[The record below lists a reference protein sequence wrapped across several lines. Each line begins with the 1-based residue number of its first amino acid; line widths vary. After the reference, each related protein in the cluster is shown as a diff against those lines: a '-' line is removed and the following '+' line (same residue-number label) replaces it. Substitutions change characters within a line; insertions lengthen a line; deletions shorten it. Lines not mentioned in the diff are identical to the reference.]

1 MSRGTA
7 VLGTDVLLWQ
17 LFIFFNALKLFGF
30 FRVLNSFSF
39 CSNFQFLDQVI
50 FNGDAVL

>member
-17 LFIFFNALKLFGF
+17 LYLFFQCIKIVWF
-30 FRVLNSFSF
+30 FRVLSSFSF